1 MTEHDFLKYA
11 GTLTDKE
18 IDSIISQLNQVKESR
33 ADETRC
39 ALAKKVKDAIDEYLK
54 LGEEIFVSGQV
65 WNDEQRGCLNIE
77 ATFEGCH
84 NNDGRLTFYVE

>member
-1 MTEHDFLKYA
+1 MMEQDFLKYA

-33 ADETRC
+33 ANETRC

-65 WNDEQRGCLNIE
+65 WNDEQRECLNIE
-77 ATFEGCH
+77 ATFEGCN